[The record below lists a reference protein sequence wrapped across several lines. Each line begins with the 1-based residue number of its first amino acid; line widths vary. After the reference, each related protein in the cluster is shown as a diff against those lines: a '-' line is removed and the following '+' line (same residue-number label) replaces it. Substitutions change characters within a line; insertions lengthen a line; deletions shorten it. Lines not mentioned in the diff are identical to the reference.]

1 MKQIQTEWFHAHLG
15 KFTASNIDSFVGK
28 IAKDLPTSKYEEYKL
43 RFITKCLRGETVS
56 FYEMPAIKWGNKRK
70 ERVIKK
76 YSLEREITVT
86 RCGFIPHPTIEMASA
101 IPDGL
106 IGDGGLIKVKYSQP
120 TTHVRFL
127 LDGKIKPEYILQMQF
142 QMACTGRKWCD
153 FVSIILG

>member
-1 MKQIQTEWFHAHLG
+1 
-15 KFTASNIDSFVGK
+15 
-28 IAKDLPTSKYEEYKL
+28 
-43 RFITKCLRGETVS
+43 
-56 FYEMPAIKWGNKRK
+56 MPAIKWGNKRK

-86 RCGFIPHPTIEMASA
+86 QCGFIPHPTIEMASA

-127 LDGKIKPEYILQMQF
+127 LDGKIKPEYILQMPF

-153 FVSIILG
+153 FVSYNLWLKGQHTHLCIKIQRISRDDEQIERINKAVKTFLEEIKQKMQIFIQAA